1 MMSLMLLLP
10 CISPDHVCV
19 PAAADAAAAT
29 VAAVAA
35 ADAAVAVSGSAGAAD
50 RQCARWAP

>member
-35 ADAAVAVSGSAGAAD
+35 DDAAVAVSGSAGAAD